1 MGFASKEAES
11 MKEVVITNPL
21 RTANGSFGGAFKTVP
36 AYDLARVVM
45 QRVIADAGI
54 DAGALDEVIFGNIGQ
69 PSEAANIARVA
80 AIYAGIPDHVP
91 AYTVQRNCAS
101 GLQAITNAYS
111 AIQVGDGELYLVGGA
126 ENMSLIPYVVKG
138 ARWGL
143 KLRHAEFTDALWE
156 GLTDPTCNLIM
167 GGTAEN
173 LAEQYQISRDAQD
186 QYAVQSHKKAFMATR
201 TGKFKDEIVP
211 VEVVK
216 RAAGQEVAKESII
229 QDESINPGLTVQ
241 KAALYPTVFKKDGSV
256 TPANACP
263 MNDGAAAMLVTTAER
278 AEKLGLKP
286 MARILGYGYTGVSP
300 AYMGIGPATALPKAL
315 ARAGLRYDQLD
326 LVEINEAFAAQALAV
341 SIKMTQDGHGWDWE
355 KTNVNGG
362 AIALGHPVGQ
372 SGARIVVTL
381 LHEMKRRGGRYGA
394 ATLCVGG
401 GQGGAMVVE
410 RI

>member
-1 MGFASKEAES
+1 
-11 MKEVVITNPL
+11 MKEVVICNPL

-36 AYDLARVVM
+36 AYELAKIVM
-45 QRVIADAGI
+45 QRVIADSGI
-54 DAGALDEVIFGNIGQ
+54 DPGLLDDVIFGNIGQ
-69 PSEAANIARVA
+69 PSEAANITRVA
-80 AIYAGIPDHVP
+80 ALYAGIPKHVP

-101 GLQAITNAYS
+101 GMQAITAAFQ
-111 AIQVGDGELYLVGGA
+111 AIQSGDGELYLVGGT

-173 LAEQYQISRDAQD
+173 LAEQYNITREEQDAF
-186 QYAVQSHKKAFMATR
+186 AVQSHKKAFMATR
-201 TGKFKDEIVP
+201 MGKFKDEIVP

-216 RAAGQEVAKESII
+216 KVAGQEVAKETII

-241 KAALYPTVFKKDGSV
+241 KAALYPTVFKQGGTV

-278 AEKLGLKP
+278 AEQLGLKP
-286 MARILGYGYTGVSP
+286 MGRIITYAYTGVDP
-300 AYMGIGPATALPKAL
+300 AYMGIGPAYALPKAL
-315 ARAGLRYDQLD
+315 ARAGLKYDQLD
-326 LVEINEAFAAQALAV
+326 LVELNEAFAAQSLAV
-341 SIKMTQDGHGWDWE
+341 GKQMIADGHGWDWD

-381 LHEMKRRGGRYGA
+381 LHEMKRRNARYGA

-401 GQGGAMVVE
+401 GQGAALIIE
-410 RI
+410 RV

>member
-1 MGFASKEAES
+1 
-11 MKEVVITNPL
+11 MKEVVICNPL
-21 RTANGSFGGAFKTVP
+21 RTANGSFGGALKTVP
-36 AYDLARVVM
+36 AYDLAKVVM

-54 DAGALDEVIFGNIGQ
+54 DPGRLDEVIFGNIGQ
-69 PSEAANIARVA
+69 PSEAANIARVSA
-80 AIYAGIPDHVP
+80 LYAGIPQHVP

-101 GLQAITNAYS
+101 SIQAITNAYTS
-111 AIQVGDGELYLVGGA
+111 IQAGDGELYLVGGA
-126 ENMSLIPYVVKG
+126 ENMSQIPYLLKG

-143 KLRHAEFTDALWE
+143 KLRHAELTDALWE

-173 LAEQYQISRDAQD
+173 LAEQYGITREEQDA
-186 QYAVQSHKKAFMATR
+186 YAVQSHKKAFMATR

-216 RAAGQEVAKESII
+216 KAAGQEVAKETIT

-241 KAALYPTVFKKDGSV
+241 KAALYPTVFKKGGSV

-263 MNDGAAAMLVTTAER
+263 MNDGAAAMLVATAER
-278 AEKLGLKP
+278 AEELGLKP
-286 MARILGYGYTGVSP
+286 LGRILGYGFTGVDP

-315 ARAGLRYDQLD
+315 ARAGLKYDQLD
-326 LVEINEAFAAQALAV
+326 LVELNEAFAAQALAV
-341 SIKMTQDGHGWDWE
+341 SRQMAADGHGWDWN

-372 SGARIVVTL
+372 SGARITVTL
-381 LHEMKRRGGRYGA
+381 LHEMKRRGCRYGA

-401 GQGGAMVVE
+401 GQGAALIVE
-410 RI
+410 RL